1 MAENKT
7 PKKQTGKIEIHSEN
21 IFPIIKKWLYSERDI
36 FIRELISNA
45 CDAITKLNKL
55 SGMGEAKL
63 SDDNAWRIDV
73 TVDEDKKTLSFSDNG
88 IGMTEEEVKKYINQ
102 VAFSSAEDFL
112 EKFKDETEGDQIIGH
127 FGLGFYS
134 AFMVAEKVT
143 LETLSYQDGAEPV
156 LWECDGETEYSIEP
170 SKRTERGTTV
180 TLHLGDEGK
189 EFANKYKVRS
199 VLDKYCAFLPYEIY
213 LSKVG
218 EKPMKDKDEKEIV
231 PTPINDTL
239 PLWKKKPNECTDEEY
254 KEFYKKM
261 FMDMSEP
268 LFWIHLN
275 VDYPFKL
282 QGILYFPKMNQMSP
296 TMEGA
301 IKLFNNQVYVA
312 DNIKEVIPEFLTML
326 KGVIDCPEL
335 PLNVSRSFLQ
345 SDSEIQKIPS
355 YIIRKVGDRL
365 TSMFNT
371 KRDEYEGFWDDI
383 HVFAKFGC
391 LREDSFYDKLK
402 DALIFEVAGETKSF
416 ITLNEYLT
424 DCEKRHE
431 KMVYYIN
438 DKNGQAPYI
447 KMFADADLKAIVL
460 DTPIDPHF
468 ISFLEMKNEGVR
480 FQRVDSD
487 LPDDLK
493 GEGDLEEDA
502 LETVTAAF
510 RRATGK
516 ENLTVKSQALKT
528 PDTPAVAQ
536 VNEFMR
542 RQDEMRATGGGSM
555 GFMPPMDIGD
565 AIELIVNPASPIIQK
580 IAKMESAQNKNVKK
594 IDALCQ
600 QVFDLARLT
609 AGLLKPED
617 MADFIKRSTGFIK

>member
-36 FIRELISNA
+36 FIREIISNA

-63 SDDNAWRIDV
+63 ADDNAWRIDV

-189 EFANKYKVRS
+189 EFANKYTVRS
-199 VLDKYCAFLPYEIY
+199 TLDKYCAFLPYEIY
-213 LSKVG
+213 LNKVG

-231 PTPINDTL
+231 PTPINDTM

-345 SDSEIQKIPS
+345 TDSEVQKIPN
-355 YIIRKVGDRL
+355 YIVRKVGDRL
-365 TSMFNT
+365 NSMFNT
-371 KRDEYEGFWDDI
+371 KRDEYESFWDDI

-391 LREDSFYDKLK
+391 LREDSFYDKMK
-402 DALIFEVAGETKSF
+402 DSLIYEVAGDTKSF
-416 ITLNEYLT
+416 ITLSEYLT

-516 ENLTVKSQALKT
+516 ENLAVKSQALKT

-542 RQDEMRATGGGSM
+542 RQDEMRATGGGGM
-555 GFMPPMDIGD
+555 GFMPPMDIND
-565 AIELIVNPASPIIQK
+565 SIELVVNPASPIIQK
-580 IAKMESAQNKNVKK
+580 IAKLEGADKKNVKK